1 MSIRSKILREVE
13 KRPRRLRDIQE
24 RVGVERK
31 VMWEL
36 NNLVREGKLVQK
48 MGTYYLPGDPAVAP
62 PKPEDCIPC
71 TIVKLGRTFGFA
83 MREDLSGDIFI
94 PGRSLKG
101 AMPGDKVLVHKF
113 DQPRVE
119 GSDEGEVAYITEEKN
134 TFVGTVRKEEG
145 GDRLYLEPDA
155 CPAVKLFIKKSADG
169 GVEAGEKAAV
179 EILSR
184 GSRHEEHRVGVAM
197 RFGSADEAKRC
208 AKAILYAHGLTKH
221 FPDAVKAEAVQL
233 EGAEVR
239 EEDMKGRLDLRALP
253 IFTIDSASTKDIDDA
268 VSLAKVGDGYE
279 LGVHIADVSHYV
291 TPGSELDKEAFQR
304 GTSVYYADQVIP
316 MLPRQ
321 LSNGIFSLNPQVVRL
336 AFSCLMKLDAKGD
349 VQDYRFV
356 KTVIRSRVKGVYSEL
371 NSIYDGTETAEV
383 RQKYEEAGVLGQL
396 PLLKELYELRTAARR
411 ARGGMEIES
420 GESQLVLDENGVC
433 VDVRPHERGLTE
445 AIIEECMLLANQCA
459 ANKGRTSR
467 VPFVYRTHQAPEAE
481 KLDRLKNIL
490 TACNLNAHFAGET
503 PTQQELV
510 KLLDETRGTPLEC
523 CVHTSILR
531 SMGKAKYEPDPK
543 GHFGLA
549 LSDYTHFTS
558 PIRRYP
564 DLAIHRILSDLVA
577 GEEPELLARRY
588 ETFAAEA
595 CTQASAREV
604 EALHVE
610 RSTEDCY
617 KAEFMRGKLG
627 QVFTGVVS
635 GVAPHGIYVEL
646 PNTVEGLVHVS
657 HLCEDKPELIEGMRF
672 ADPRTGKSWS
682 LGDEVR
688 VQVAKTDVALGKI
701 DFILAGESNE

>member
-113 DQPRVE
+113 DHPRVE

-304 GTSVYYADQVIP
+304 GTSV
-316 MLPRQ
+316 
-321 LSNGIFSLNPQVVRL
+321 
-336 AFSCLMKLDAKGD
+336 
-349 VQDYRFV
+349 
-356 KTVIRSRVKGVYSEL
+356 
-371 NSIYDGTETAEV
+371 
-383 RQKYEEAGVLGQL
+383 
-396 PLLKELYELRTAARR
+396 
-411 ARGGMEIES
+411 
-420 GESQLVLDENGVC
+420 
-433 VDVRPHERGLTE
+433 
-445 AIIEECMLLANQCA
+445 
-459 ANKGRTSR
+459 
-467 VPFVYRTHQAPEAE
+467 
-481 KLDRLKNIL
+481 
-490 TACNLNAHFAGET
+490 
-503 PTQQELV
+503 
-510 KLLDETRGTPLEC
+510 
-523 CVHTSILR
+523 
-531 SMGKAKYEPDPK
+531 
-543 GHFGLA
+543 
-549 LSDYTHFTS
+549 
-558 PIRRYP
+558 
-564 DLAIHRILSDLVA
+564 
-577 GEEPELLARRY
+577 
-588 ETFAAEA
+588 
-595 CTQASAREV
+595 
-604 EALHVE
+604 
-610 RSTEDCY
+610 
-617 KAEFMRGKLG
+617 
-627 QVFTGVVS
+627 
-635 GVAPHGIYVEL
+635 
-646 PNTVEGLVHVS
+646 
-657 HLCEDKPELIEGMRF
+657 
-672 ADPRTGKSWS
+672 
-682 LGDEVR
+682 
-688 VQVAKTDVALGKI
+688 
-701 DFILAGESNE
+701 

>member
-113 DQPRVE
+113 DHPRVE
-119 GSDEGEVAYITEEKN
+119 GSDEGEVAYITEQKN

-145 GDRLYLEPDA
+145 DDRLYLEPDA

-169 GVEAGEKAAV
+169 GVEVGEKAAV

-291 TPGSELDKEAFQR
+291 TPDSELDKEAFQR

-321 LSNGIFSLNPQVVRL
+321 LSNGICSLNPPGGALGLQLPDEAGRQGRCAGL
-336 AFSCLMKLDAKGD
+336 PLCENRHPQPGEGR
-349 VQDYRFV
+349 VQRAEQHLRRNRDR
-356 KTVIRSRVKGVYSEL
+356 RG
-371 NSIYDGTETAEV
+371 APEV
-383 RQKYEEAGVLGQL
+383 RGGRRSGPAAPAEGTVRAAHRRSPCPGRHGDRERRKPAG
-396 PLLKELYELRTAARR
+396 
-411 ARGGMEIES
+411 
-420 GESQLVLDENGVC
+420 
-433 VDVRPHERGLTE
+433 
-445 AIIEECMLLANQCA
+445 
-459 ANKGRTSR
+459 
-467 VPFVYRTHQAPEAE
+467 
-481 KLDRLKNIL
+481 
-490 TACNLNAHFAGET
+490 AG
-503 PTQQELV
+503 
-510 KLLDETRGTPLEC
+510 
-523 CVHTSILR
+523 
-531 SMGKAKYEPDPK
+531 
-543 GHFGLA
+543 
-549 LSDYTHFTS
+549 
-558 PIRRYP
+558 
-564 DLAIHRILSDLVA
+564 
-577 GEEPELLARRY
+577 
-588 ETFAAEA
+588 
-595 CTQASAREV
+595 
-604 EALHVE
+604 
-610 RSTEDCY
+610 
-617 KAEFMRGKLG
+617 
-627 QVFTGVVS
+627 
-635 GVAPHGIYVEL
+635 
-646 PNTVEGLVHVS
+646 
-657 HLCEDKPELIEGMRF
+657 
-672 ADPRTGKSWS
+672 
-682 LGDEVR
+682 
-688 VQVAKTDVALGKI
+688 
-701 DFILAGESNE
+701 